1 MEQTEKHYHLLKYG
15 SIFYRLTQAY
25 FNERL
30 KDTGIGAGQ
39 QYFLDRIA
47 RCPGIAVTKL
57 AQTAVFDNG
66 TSARAVK
73 KLADEGYAVRTA
85 APELKAV
92 ATAVIGS
99 NDEDAVAR
107 WLSEHAEIA
116 GR

>member
-47 RCPGIAVTKL
+47 RCPGIAVT
-57 AQTAVFDNG
+57 
-66 TSARAVK
+66 
-73 KLADEGYAVRTA
+73 
-85 APELKAV
+85 
-92 ATAVIGS
+92 
-99 NDEDAVAR
+99 
-107 WLSEHAEIA
+107 
-116 GR
+116 